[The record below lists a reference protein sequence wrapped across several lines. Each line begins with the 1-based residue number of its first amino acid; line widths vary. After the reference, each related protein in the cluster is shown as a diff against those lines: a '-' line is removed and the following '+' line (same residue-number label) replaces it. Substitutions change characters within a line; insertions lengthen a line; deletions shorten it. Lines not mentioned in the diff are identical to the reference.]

1 MLNVAAYFLSDAQEP
16 VQGLS
21 LQECLIQLCVVRS
34 DGGQGQ
40 AETLAQDMADL
51 MHDFDV
57 VSR

>member
-1 MLNVAAYFLSDAQEP
+1 MLEACDC
-16 VQGLS
+16 
-21 LQECLIQLCVVRS
+21 ECLIQFDVVRN
-34 DGGQGQ
+34 GQGQ

>member
-1 MLNVAAYFLSDAQEP
+1 MFKDVVVLKY
-16 VQGLS
+16 
-21 LQECLIQLCVVRS
+21 LIQFDVVRT
-34 DGGQGQ
+34 DTGGQGQ